1 MAIVRDR
8 KKNAWKNVKKN
19 GLMSA
24 AVRVLSREGA
34 SALTMDDVAM
44 EAGVAKGTLYVY
56 FKNKQDLLKE
66 LVETA
71 IAPMVDELTAILE
84 SNDSPKDRLIL
95 MTQRHLS
102 YFDEHRDFFR
112 IFVHDRMTSIQRM
125 KRYRNNRYQTF
136 VNAIAKV
143 LQTGIEHGEF
153 RSLDPYK
160 VASIWTESNIAMI
173 HLRLLS
179 ENPGT
184 SESDA
189 ALICEVLLRGI
200 SSEPAHQEKEE

>member
-1 MAIVRDR
+1 
-8 KKNAWKNVKKN
+8 
-19 GLMSA
+19 MSA
-24 AVRVLSREGA
+24 AVRVLSRDGV
-34 SALTMDDVAM
+34 SGLTMDDVAM

-71 IAPMVDELTAILE
+71 TAPMVEELTAILE
-84 SNDSPKDRLIL
+84 SNASPKDRLIS

-112 IFVHDRMTSIQRM
+112 IFVHDRMTAIQRM

-143 LQTGIEHGEF
+143 LQTGIEKGEF

-160 VASIWTESNIAMI
+160 VASIWTESNIAII

-179 ENPGT
+179 ENPGA

-200 SSEPAHQEKEE
+200 STEPAHQEKGE

>member
-1 MAIVRDR
+1 MPVLKER

-34 SALTMDDVAM
+34 ERLTMDDVAM

-71 IAPMVDELTAILE
+71 TAPMVEELTSIL
-84 SNDSPKDRLIL
+84 NGNNPARDRLCD

-112 IFVHDRMTSIQRM
+112 IFVHDRMTSIQRL

-143 LQTGIEHGEF
+143 LQTGIDQGEF
-153 RSLDPYK
+153 RSFDPYK
-160 VASIWTESNIAMI
+160 VASMWTESNIAMI

-179 ENPGT
+179 ENPGPP
-184 SESDA
+184 ENDA

-200 SSEPAHQEKEE
+200 FTESAH

>member
-1 MAIVRDR
+1 MSIVKDR
-8 KKNAWKNVKKN
+8 KKSAWKNVKKN

-24 AVRVLSREGA
+24 AVRVLSREGV
-34 SALTMDDVAM
+34 SGLTMDDVAM

-71 IAPMVDELTAILE
+71 TAPMVEELTAILE
-84 SNDSPKDRLIL
+84 SNASPQARLIS
-95 MTQRHLS
+95 MTQRHLA
-102 YFDEHRDFFR
+102 YFDDNRDFFR
-112 IFVHDRMTSIQRM
+112 IFVHDRMTAIQRL

-143 LQTGIEHGEF
+143 LETGIEQGEF

-160 VASIWTESNIAMI
+160 VASIWTESNIAII

-179 ENPGT
+179 ENPVA

-200 SSEPAHQEKEE
+200 STEPAHQEKGE

>member
-1 MAIVRDR
+1 MPVVKDR

-24 AVRVLSREGA
+24 AVRVLSREGV
-34 SALTMDDVAM
+34 SGLTMDDVAM

-66 LVETA
+66 MVETA
-71 IAPMVDELTAILE
+71 IAPMVEELTAILE
-84 SNDSPKDRLIL
+84 SNDSAKARLCS

-102 YFDEHRDFFR
+102 YFDEHREFFR
-112 IFVHDRMTSIQRM
+112 IFVHDRMTSLQRM

-143 LQTGIEHGEF
+143 LQTGIEQGEF

-179 ENPGT
+179 ENPGS
-184 SESDA
+184 SENDA
-189 ALICEVLLRGI
+189 ALICDVLLRGI
-200 SSEPAHQEKEE
+200 FSGSAH

>member
-1 MAIVRDR
+1 MSIVKDR

-24 AVRVLSREGA
+24 AVRVLSREGV
-34 SALTMDDVAM
+34 SGLTMDDVAM

-71 IAPMVDELTAILE
+71 TAPMVEELTAILE
-84 SNDSPKDRLIL
+84 SNASPKDRLIS
-95 MTQRHLS
+95 MTQRHLA
-102 YFDEHRDFFR
+102 YFDDHRDFFR
-112 IFVHDRMTSIQRM
+112 IFVHDRMTAIQRM
-125 KRYRNNRYQTF
+125 KRYRNNRYQIF
-136 VNAIAKV
+136 VNAIATV
-143 LQTGIEHGEF
+143 LQTGIERGEF
-153 RSLDPYK
+153 RSLDAYK
-160 VASIWTESNIAMI
+160 VASIWTESNIALI

-179 ENPGT
+179 ENPGA

-200 SSEPAHQEKEE
+200 SSEPAHQEKAE

>member
-1 MAIVRDR
+1 MPVAKER

-34 SALTMDDVAM
+34 SGLTMDDVAM
-44 EAGVAKGTLYVY
+44 EACVAKGTLYVY
-56 FKNKQDLLKE
+56 FKNKQDLLKD

-71 IAPMVDELTAILE
+71 IAPMVEELTAILE
-84 SNDSPKDRLIL
+84 SKDSPKARLCS
-95 MTQRHLS
+95 MTDRHLS
-102 YFDEHRDFFR
+102 YFDEHREFFR
-112 IFVHDRMTSIQRM
+112 IFVHDRMAAIQRM

-143 LQTGIEHGEF
+143 LQTGIEQGEF

-160 VASIWTESNIAMI
+160 VASMWTESNIAMI

-179 ENPGT
+179 ENPGP
-184 SESDA
+184 SANDA

-200 SSEPAHQEKEE
+200 SSESAH

>member
-1 MAIVRDR
+1 MPVVKDR

-24 AVRVLSREGA
+24 AVRVLSREGV
-34 SALTMDDVAM
+34 SGLTMDDVAM

-71 IAPMVDELTAILE
+71 TAPMVEELTTILE
-84 SNDSPKDRLIL
+84 SKDSPKARLCS
-95 MTQRHLS
+95 MTRRHLS

-112 IFVHDRMTSIQRM
+112 IFVHDRMTALQRM

-136 VNAIAKV
+136 VNAITKV
-143 LQTGIEHGEF
+143 LQTGIEQGEF

-160 VASIWTESNIAMI
+160 VASMWTESNIAMI

-179 ENPGT
+179 ENPGS
-184 SESDA
+184 SENDA

-200 SSEPAHQEKEE
+200 SSESAHQEKQ

>member
-1 MAIVRDR
+1 MSIVRDR

-24 AVRVLSREGA
+24 AVKVLSREGV
-34 SALTMDDVAM
+34 SGLTMDDVAM

-71 IAPMVDELTAILE
+71 IAPMVDELTSILE
-84 SNDSPKDRLIL
+84 SNASPKDRLIS

-136 VNAIAKV
+136 VNAIAEV
-143 LQTGIEHGEF
+143 LQTGVEQGEF
-153 RSLDPYK
+153 RSFDVNK
-160 VASIWTESNIAMI
+160 VASMWTESNIAMI

-179 ENPGT
+179 ENPEP
-184 SESDA
+184 SENDA

-200 SSEPAHQEKEE
+200 SSEPVQQEKEE

>member
-1 MAIVRDR
+1 MSIVRDR
-8 KKNAWKNVKKN
+8 KKNAWKNIKKN

-34 SALTMDDVAM
+34 SGLTMDDVAM

-71 IAPMVDELTAILE
+71 IAPMVDELNAILE
-84 SNDSPKDRLIL
+84 SNASPKERLTS

-112 IFVHDRMTSIQRM
+112 IFVHDRMTSLQRL
-125 KRYRNNRYQTF
+125 KRYRNSRYQTF

-143 LQTGIEHGEF
+143 LQTGIEEGEF
-153 RSLDPYK
+153 RSFDSQK
-160 VASIWTESNIAMI
+160 VASMWIESNIAMI

-179 ENPGT
+179 ENPEP

-189 ALICEVLLRGI
+189 ALICDVLLQGI
-200 SSEPAHQEKEE
+200 SSESPCQEKQE

>member
-1 MAIVRDR
+1 MPVVKER

-34 SALTMDDVAM
+34 SGLTMDDVAM
-44 EAGVAKGTLYVY
+44 EACVAKGTLYVY
-56 FKNKQDLLKE
+56 FKNKQDLLKD

-71 IAPMVDELTAILE
+71 IAPMVEELTAILE
-84 SNDSPKDRLIL
+84 SKDSPKARLCS
-95 MTQRHLS
+95 MTDRHLS
-102 YFDEHRDFFR
+102 YFDEHREFFR
-112 IFVHDRMTSIQRM
+112 IFVHDRMAAIQRM

-143 LQTGIEHGEF
+143 LQTGIEQGEF

-160 VASIWTESNIAMI
+160 VASMWTESNIAMI

-179 ENPGT
+179 ENPGP
-184 SESDA
+184 SANDA

-200 SSEPAHQEKEE
+200 SSESAH

>member
-1 MAIVRDR
+1 MPVVKER

-24 AVRVLSREGA
+24 AVRVLSRQGV
-34 SALTMDDVAM
+34 SGLTMDDVAM

-56 FKNKQDLLKE
+56 FKNKQELLKE

-71 IAPMVDELTAILE
+71 TAPMVEELTTILE
-84 SNDSPKDRLIL
+84 SKDSPRARLCS

-102 YFDEHRDFFR
+102 YFDEHREFFR
-112 IFVHDRMTSIQRM
+112 VFVHDRMTSLQRM

-143 LQTGIEHGEF
+143 LQTGIEQGEF

-160 VASIWTESNIAMI
+160 VASMWTESNIAMI

-179 ENPGT
+179 ENPGS

-189 ALICEVLLRGI
+189 ALICDVLLRGI
-200 SSEPAHQEKEE
+200 SSESAHQEKQ

>member
-1 MAIVRDR
+1 MPVVKER

-24 AVRVLSREGA
+24 AVRVLSRQGA
-34 SALTMDDVAM
+34 ERLTMDEVAM

-71 IAPMVDELTAILE
+71 IAPMVEELTGILE
-84 SNDSPKDRLIL
+84 SNDSPKARLCS

-102 YFDEHRDFFR
+102 YFDEHREFFR
-112 IFVHDRMTSIQRM
+112 IFVHDRMAAIQRM

-143 LQTGIEHGEF
+143 LQTGIEQGEF

-160 VASIWTESNIAMI
+160 VASMWTESNIAMI

-179 ENPGT
+179 ETPGS
-184 SESDA
+184 SENDA

-200 SSEPAHQEKEE
+200 SSESAHQEKR